1 MEGVL
6 KMETVYRANDELIF
20 EGGDE
25 CDEYERKRP
34 ALEIYG
40 LYGKTENLN
49 DAYLVAINNKSGAE
63 SFISMCEEESNPYKG
78 ITKDSTGVFV
88 WTWNPDS
95 DSPCYIR
102 LADEVI
108 LALNKYLTDIN

>member
-1 MEGVL
+1 MKKVFQS
-6 KMETVYRANDELIF
+6 YNELIF
-20 EGGDE
+20 EDE
-25 CDEYERKRP
+25 DKRDEYERKHP

-40 LYGKTENLN
+40 LYGKTENIN
-49 DAYLVAINNKSGAE
+49 DVYLVVINNKSGAE
-63 SFISMCEEESNPYKG
+63 SFISMCEEEGNPYKG

-88 WTWNPDS
+88 LVWNPDS

-108 LALNKYLTDIN
+108 LALNKYLTDTNQ

>member
-1 MEGVL
+1 MKNVFQSYNEP
-6 KMETVYRANDELIF
+6 IF
-20 EGGDE
+20 ESEDKRE
-25 CDEYERKRP
+25 EYKRKRP

-108 LALNKYLTDIN
+108 LALNKYLTDINW

>member
-6 KMETVYRANDELIF
+6 KMKTVYRANDELIF
-20 EGGDE
+20 EDGDE

-95 DSPCYIR
+95 DSPRYIR

>member
-1 MEGVL
+1 
-6 KMETVYRANDELIF
+6 METVYRANDELIF

-49 DAYLVAINNKSGAE
+49 DAYLVAINNKSWAE

-95 DSPCYIR
+95 DSHCYIR
-102 LADEVI
+102 LAEEVI
-108 LALNKYLTDIN
+108 LALNKYLTDINW